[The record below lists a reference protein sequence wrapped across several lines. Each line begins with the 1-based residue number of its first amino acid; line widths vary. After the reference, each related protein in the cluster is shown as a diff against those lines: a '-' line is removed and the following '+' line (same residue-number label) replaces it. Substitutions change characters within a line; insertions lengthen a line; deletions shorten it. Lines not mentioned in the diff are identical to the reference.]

1 MFSTHFWIR
10 GFEYSADRSFFF
22 ISGASLVLIPA
33 LLINLFVL
41 LFGVDEFSFFLE
53 KIEILFFEETR
64 FSSGVFFFH
73 FLVFLSFCTVGHR
86 FVVFVF
92 EKHIRFL
99 EMELILA
106 SVIVT
111 LSDQYQLRLTR
122 HNSFHS
128 EFVLREL
135 SYDHLNAAPSLLLRF
150 FSLVI
155 LFSKC

>member
-1 MFSTHFWIR
+1 MEI
-10 GFEYSADRSFFF
+10 FFF
-22 ISGASLVLIPA
+22 E
-33 LLINLFVL
+33 
-41 LFGVDEFSFFLE
+41 D
-53 KIEILFFEETR
+53 TR

-73 FLVFLSFCTVGHR
+73 FLVFLSFCTVGHG

-92 EKHIRFL
+92 EKHILFL

-111 LSDQYQLRLTR
+111 MSDQYQLRLIK

-128 EFVLREL
+128 EFVLRGL
-135 SYDHLNAAPSLLLRF
+135 SSDHLNAVPSLLLRF

-155 LFSKC
+155 LLSKG